1 MTAISKTPPVTA
13 HYLFDFDGTIVD
25 SMPYWADTML
35 RVLDH
40 HNVPYPENIIQII
53 TPLGLRATAEHFI
66 TMGLERTVD
75 EILEEI
81 ADHLTPHYCNVIP
94 VKETVEQTLRA
105 MKAAGY
111 GLHVLTAS
119 PHRWLD
125 PCLRRL
131 GLFDLFDNVWS
142 SDDFGTTK
150 TNPDIYIQAARRMGT
165 TVKNVTFLDDNVN
178 ADQTAKRA
186 GMYVIGVY
194 DNSSQNDESIMRE
207 ISDGYIHHFSE
218 LETLIQTMQQ
228 R

>member
-1 MTAISKTPPVTA
+1 MTEIEKMPPVTR
-13 HYLFDFDGTIVD
+13 HYLFDFDGTLVD

-40 HNVPYPENIIQII
+40 HGISYPENIIQII

-66 TMGLERTVD
+66 TMGLDRTVD
-75 EILEEI
+75 EILDEI
-81 ADHLTPHYCNVIP
+81 ASHLTQLYRNVIP
-94 VKETVEQTLRA
+94 AKETVEQTLRT
-105 MKAAGY
+105 MKSNGY

-125 PCLRRL
+125 PCLCRL
-131 GLFDLFDNVWS
+131 GLLDLFDNVWS

-150 TNPDIYIQAARRMGT
+150 TNPDIYVQAASRIGT
-165 TVKNVTFLDDNVN
+165 TVDNVTFLDDNVN

-194 DNSSQNDESIMRE
+194 DDSSKNDEALMRQ
-207 ISDGYIHHFSE
+207 ITDGYIHRFSD
-218 LETLIQTMQQ
+218 LETLILKKK
-228 R
+228 

>member
-1 MTAISKTPPVTA
+1 MTTISKMPPVTP
-13 HYLFDFDGTIVD
+13 HYLFDFDGTLVD

-40 HNVPYPENIIQII
+40 HNIPYSENIIQII

-81 ADHLTPHYCNVIP
+81 ADHLTPRYRNVIP
-94 VKETVEQTLRA
+94 VKETVEQTLRT
-105 MKAAGY
+105 MKANGY

-150 TNPDIYIQAARRMGT
+150 TDPDIYIQAARRIGT
-165 TVKNVTFLDDNVN
+165 TVENVTFLDDNVN

-207 ISDGYIHHFSE
+207 ISDGYIHRFSE
-218 LETLIQTMQQ
+218 LESLIIQTM
-228 R
+228 

>member
-1 MTAISKTPPVTA
+1 MTNTGKMPPVTQ
-13 HYLFDFDGTIVD
+13 HYLFDFDGTLVD

-35 RVLDH
+35 RVLKH
-40 HNVPYPENIIQII
+40 HHISYPPNIIQII

-66 TMGLERTVD
+66 MMGLNRTVD
-75 EILEEI
+75 EILDEV
-81 ADHLTPHYCNVIP
+81 ASYLKPLYCDVIP
-94 VKETVEQTLRA
+94 AKETVEQTLRT
-105 MKAAGY
+105 MKANGC

-125 PCLRRL
+125 PCLQRL

-150 TNPDIYIQAARRMGT
+150 TDPDIYVQAASRIGT
-165 TVKNVTFLDDNVN
+165 TVQNVTFLDDNVN

-194 DNSSQNDESIMRE
+194 DDSSQNDEPLMRQ
-207 ISDGYIHHFSE
+207 ITDGYIRSFSE
-218 LETLIQTMQQ
+218 LESLILKK
-228 R
+228 

>member
-1 MTAISKTPPVTA
+1 MIVPQKMLPVTS
-13 HYLFDFDGTIVD
+13 HYLFDFDGTLVD

-40 HNVPYPENIIQII
+40 HGIPYPENIIQII

-66 TMGLERTVD
+66 TMGLDRTVD
-75 EILEEI
+75 EILDEI
-81 ADHLTPHYCNVIP
+81 ADYLTPLYCNVIP
-94 VKETVEQTLRA
+94 AKETVEQTLRK
-105 MKAAGY
+105 MKATGY

-131 GLFDLFDNVWS
+131 GLFDLFDHVWS

-150 TNPDIYIQAARRMGT
+150 TDPDIYAQAASRIGT
-165 TVKNVTFLDDNVN
+165 TVANVTFLDDNIN
-178 ADQTAKRA
+178 ADRTAKHA

-194 DNSSQNDESIMRE
+194 DDSSQNDESLMRQ
-207 ISDGYIHHFSE
+207 ITDGYIRRFSE
-218 LETLIQTMQQ
+218 LETLITEKKS
-228 R
+228 